1 MAPVSLILSRV
12 GRISWAPADPAS
24 PSMIAKA
31 RNTDVIAVATHPS
44 TVFLGPVAL
53 RDRRSARLHAYGT
66 VEADRLAFGHGQ
78 WRPSDLVFA
87 PESQLDARDSTP
99 PQRAPPAHLNCQIA
113 CRPEESRQAAGRR
126 MGASRPLADGSLMTN
141 STGAWSPV
149 TQSSDGSHRSPS
161 RGPPWSPGRAA
172 TSSTT

>member
-31 RNTDVIAVATHPS
+31 RSTDIIAVATDPS

-53 RDRRSARLHAYGT
+53 RNRWSARLHAYGT
-66 VEADRLAFGHGQ
+66 VEPDRLAFGHGER
-78 WRPSDLVFA
+78 RPSDLVFA

-99 PQRAPPAHLNCQIA
+99 P
-113 CRPEESRQAAGRR
+113 AA
-126 MGASRPLADGSLMTN
+126 
-141 STGAWSPV
+141 
-149 TQSSDGSHRSPS
+149 
-161 RGPPWSPGRAA
+161 RAA
-172 TSSTT
+172 RPSQLSNCVSARGESASGRPPNGG